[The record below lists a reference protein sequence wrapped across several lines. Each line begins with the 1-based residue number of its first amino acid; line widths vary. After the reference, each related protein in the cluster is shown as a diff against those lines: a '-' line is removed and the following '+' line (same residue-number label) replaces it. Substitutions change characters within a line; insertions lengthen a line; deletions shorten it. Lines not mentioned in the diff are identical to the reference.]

1 MCMCIITIAVTVYG
15 CVYYIVL
22 WSVYVYAPV
31 SVLLLVSGQVWM
43 LLVENAL
50 M

>member
-1 MCMCIITIAVTVYG
+1 MNYRTIVVQ
-15 CVYYIVL
+15 
-22 WSVYVYAPV
+22 SVYVYALV